1 MSLAKRPRTTWR
13 SASRRANTAPTPCKT
28 MHAAKKS
35 NTPLS
40 CLLNMFLLSPPWLD
54 LVAVSSELNALLS
67 GASSELQVWFMGRS
81 FNSSGHL
88 NTNRLSFST
97 F

>member
-1 MSLAKRPRTTWR
+1 
-13 SASRRANTAPTPCKT
+13 
-28 MHAAKKS
+28 
-35 NTPLS
+35 
-40 CLLNMFLLSPPWLD
+40 MFLLSPPWLD

-81 FNSSGHL
+81 FNPSGHL

>member
-1 MSLAKRPRTTWR
+1 
-13 SASRRANTAPTPCKT
+13 

-67 GASSELQVWFMGRS
+67 GASSELQVGFMGQA
-81 FNSSGHL
+81 FNSSWHL
-88 NTNRLSFST
+88 NTNRLSFLT
-97 F
+97 FYF